1 MPEKFQSLIID
12 LEVWFCLL
20 LFASKVPLFWHN
32 NLLIL
37 SSLSCFALFL
47 VVFLAIHYV
56 VRVILSFNTEKFH
69 LFVSRIA
76 IDSRLKT
83 ICVSK
88 VFFYLLSK
96 LQFKRLV
103 YWCFLF

>member
-20 LFASKVPLFWHN
+20 LFVSEVPLFWHN
-32 NLLIL
+32 NLLVL
-37 SSLSCFALFL
+37 SSLSCFSLFI

-56 VRVILSFNTEKFH
+56 VRVIFSFNAEKFH
-69 LFVSRIA
+69 LFISSIT
-76 IDSRLKT
+76 IDSLLKT

-96 LQFKRLV
+96 L
-103 YWCFLF
+103 